1 MAHRWGGRHSAA
13 PGSHNLVA
21 VLDGG
26 TVGMAASL
34 PGTGTYD
41 EPRSVWIGPLAR
53 GGA

>member
-1 MAHRWGGRHSAA
+1 MGGRHSAA